1 MEQEKHQ
8 VEQLPF
14 PVVFDSRQ
22 SRAWGREETVP
33 TPRATRPPPPTPDRS
48 WTQPRRRTSRDYYS
62 LRWTRPP
69 TCAWR
74 TRRPGSSCARA
85 TTADGTTTARP
96 CPCARV
102 RRAGWAVSAGTWARP
117 WTKGR
122 YKKIARVKSEQMK
135 RRKVNKWN
143 VKKCTNDTYKK
154 RQNKEYTQLIKVKHD
169 PPYITRLQIWI
180 LDSLLVIL
188 SGFARTNFWF
198 VTGNHQK

>member
-48 WTQPRRRTSRDYYS
+48 WTQPRRRTSR
-62 LRWTRPP
+62 P

-96 CPCARV
+96 CPCARL
-102 RRAGWAVSAGTWARP
+102 RPAGWAVSAGTWARP
-117 WTKGR
+117 W
-122 YKKIARVKSEQMK
+122 ARDVKNSTSQNSE
-135 RRKVNKWN
+135 VNKWH
-143 VKKCTNDTYKK
+143 VEKGERKKKPNHKSRNFSVLSPT
-154 RQNKEYTQLIKVKHD
+154 TQFRRI
-169 PPYITRLQIWI
+169 
-180 LDSLLVIL
+180 
-188 SGFARTNFWF
+188 
-198 VTGNHQK
+198 